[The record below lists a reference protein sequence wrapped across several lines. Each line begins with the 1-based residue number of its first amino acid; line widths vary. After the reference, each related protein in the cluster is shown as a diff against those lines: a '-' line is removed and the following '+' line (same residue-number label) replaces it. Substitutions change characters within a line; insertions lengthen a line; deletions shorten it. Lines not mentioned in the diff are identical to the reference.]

1 LIEGHFIKTFSKVT
15 LLLDFIKALRQLLL
29 VVADLFLKK
38 LKFVQNDVL
47 VLVVVFNDLLLGIG
61 NMRLQVLNHLLNI
74 GLIIQRVRLEG
85 EQVHIFSIKVILS
98 IQKEAVIS
106 R

>member
-1 LIEGHFIKTFSKVT
+1 MIEGHFIKTFSKVT